1 MQGSSTM
8 HINQNKASMLKL
20 TRMAAALGLGASLCA
35 CVAPAQRDTYD
46 AIKAQVATAS
56 ATTTAATQSD
66 AVENALLPPAA
77 ALAGQLPKARAV
89 LDERFNVAFNNVSAR
104 QFYNSIATGTRYNIL
119 VHPDVQGNVSANL
132 KDVTIFE
139 ALDAVRE
146 MYGYDYK
153 VEGTRI
159 SIRPLTMQTR
169 MFQVNYLTGN
179 RKGSSNL
186 RVSSTSVNSAGTSS
200 SGQSSSGGNG
210 QQQPQPQQPGQQ
222 GPGGQGAVQDSANV
236 STTSDTDFWL
246 ELKESLN
253 AIIGGN
259 TDGRKV
265 VLSPQSG
272 VIVVRA
278 MPDELRSIDAYLK
291 ATQLSVDRQVILEAK
306 IIEVELNDNFQTGV
320 NWASFASIKSGH
332 TNRISTGFL
341 APGSSL
347 APLPFAGG
355 QPPVITNGASGIS
368 ASTGFGLS
376 SAASAAGSMFGLALQ
391 TSNFAAMISFLESQ
405 GSVHV
410 LSSPRIATMN
420 NQKAVLKIGTDEFYV
435 TGVSTT
441 TNTTASGATT
451 SPNVTLQPFFS
462 GVVLD
467 VTPQIDENG
476 NIILHVHP
484 SVSQVTT
491 VTKDVD
497 LGSAGSLK
505 LPLAASSTSEM
516 DSMVRSQDGRIV
528 AIGGLMR
535 QSTTNDRSQVPGAGN
550 VPLLGA
556 LFRNTGQTV
565 QKRELVVL
573 IKPTIVEGA
582 NSWNED
588 LLDSGKRIEAL
599 DPRRPAERR

>member
-1 MQGSSTM
+1 MLP
-8 HINQNKASMLKL
+8 NKHKAGMRKIFEISKRASV
-20 TRMAAALGLGASLCA
+20 LGLAAGLCA
-35 CVAPAQRDTYD
+35 CNVAPVKRDTYN
-46 AIKAQVATAS
+46 AIKEQVAGAV
-56 ATTTAATQSD
+56 ATTSPAAQSA
-66 AVENALLPPAA
+66 AVENALLPPAS
-77 ALAGQLPKARAV
+77 ALAAQLPKARGV
-89 LDERFNVAFNNVSAR
+89 LDERFNVAFNNVPAR
-104 QFYNSIATGTRYNIL
+104 QFFHSLVNGTRYNML
-119 VHPDVQGNVSANL
+119 VHPEVQGNISANL
-132 KDVTIFE
+132 KDVTLFE

-153 VEGTRI
+153 VDGTRI
-159 SIRPLTMQTR
+159 AIRPLTMQTR

-179 RKGSSNL
+179 RKGTSNL
-186 RVSSTSVNSAGTSS
+186 RVSSTSVGNAGTSNNQ
-200 SGQSSSGGNG
+200 SGQSS
-210 QQQPQPQQPGQQ
+210 QQSPQNQTQQPGSQV
-222 GPGGQGAVQDSANV
+222 ALDSSNL
-236 STTSDTDFWL
+236 STTSDSNFWA
-246 ELKESLN
+246 ELKESLG
-253 AIIGGN
+253 AIIGG
-259 TDGRKV
+259 TADGRKV
-265 VLSPQSG
+265 VISPQSG
-272 VIVVRA
+272 VVVVRG
-278 MPDELRSIDAYLK
+278 MPDELRAVDLYLK

-306 IIEVELNDNFQTGV
+306 ILEVELNDNFQTGI

-332 TNRISTGFL
+332 TNRISTGFIQ
-341 APGSSL
+341 PGGTL
-347 APLPFAGG
+347 APLPFNGG
-355 QPPVITNGASGIS
+355 QPPNMTNGSGLTASS
-368 ASTGFGLS
+368 GFGLS
-376 SAASAAGSMFGLALQ
+376 SAATSAGSMFGLAFQ
-391 TSNFAAMISFLESQ
+391 TANFAAMITFLESQ

-467 VTPQIDENG
+467 VTPQIDADG

-484 SVSQVTT
+484 SVSQVSTIS
-491 VTKDVD
+491 KEID

-535 QSTTNDRSQVPGAGN
+535 QATTADRSQVPGAGDIP
-550 VPLLGA
+550 VLGA
-556 LFRNTGQTV
+556 LFRNTGQV
-565 QKRELVVL
+565 IQKRELVVL

-599 DPRRPAERR
+599 DPRRPSERR

>member
-1 MQGSSTM
+1 MQ
-8 HINQNKASMLKL
+8 INKDKENKASMLKL
-20 TRMAAALGLGASLCA
+20 TRMAALVGLAASVSA
-35 CVAPAQRDTYD
+35 CVAPPQRDTYD
-46 AIKAQVATAS
+46 AIKAQVAKAS
-56 ATTTAATQSD
+56 STTTPASQPD
-66 AVENALLPPAA
+66 AVQEALLPPAQV
-77 ALAGQLPKARAV
+77 LAGSLPKARAV
-89 LDERFNVAFNNVSAR
+89 LDERFNVAFNNVPAR
-104 QFYNSIATGTRYNIL
+104 QFYNSIVTGTRYNIL

-132 KDVTIFE
+132 KDVTLFE

-153 VEGTRI
+153 VDGTRI
-159 SIRPLTMQTR
+159 AIRPLTMQTR

-179 RKGSSNL
+179 RKGMSNL
-186 RVSSTSVNSAGTSS
+186 RVSSTSVNNAGTSN
-200 SGQSSSGGNG
+200 SGQSNG
-210 QQQPQPQQPGQQ
+210 SNGSNQQLPQPGQQ
-222 GPGGQGAVQDSANV
+222 GTGTQVVQDSANV
-236 STTSDTDFWL
+236 STTSDSDFWL

-253 AIIGGN
+253 AIVGG
-259 TDGRKV
+259 TGEGRKV

-278 MPDELRSIDAYLK
+278 MPEELRNVDAYLK

-306 IIEVELNDNFQTGV
+306 ILEVELNDNYQTGV

-332 TNRISTGFL
+332 ANRISTGFL
-341 APGSSL
+341 APGTSL

-391 TSNFAAMISFLESQ
+391 TSNFAAMISFLEQQ

-420 NQKAVLKIGTDEFYV
+420 NQKAVLKIGTDEFFV

-441 TNTTASGATT
+441 VTSTGTTGGTT
-451 SPNVTLQPFFS
+451 SSPNVTLQPFFS

-535 QSTTNDRSQVPGAGN
+535 QSTSNDRSQVPGAGN
-550 VPLLGA
+550 IPLLGA

-582 NSWNED
+582 NSWNDD

-599 DPRRPAERR
+599 DPRRAGQR